1 MKSTISYIAFMVVV
15 VFGVVIVGPE
25 GLKSIG
31 MIGRNILFLI
41 SVVSMMFLGLQINW
55 ALSIESKEQ
64 AKNTLLNSVE
74 AISLAVIII
83 FSFSFYKDGGL
94 ILWSQIII
102 LFTTTIVLDIVL
114 GTLVGNKIMELKDQN
129 YGPGG
134 S

>member
-1 MKSTISYIAFMVVV
+1 MVIM
-15 VFGVVIVGPE
+15 VFGIVIVGPE

-41 SVVSMMFLGLQINW
+41 SIVSMIFVAFQVNW

-74 AISLAVIII
+74 AIALVIVII
-83 FSFSFYKDGGL
+83 FSFSFYTEGGL
-94 ILWSQIII
+94 VLWFEMII
-102 LFTTTIVLDIVL
+102 LFTITITLDIVL
-114 GTLVGNKIMELKDQN
+114 GTLVGNKVMELKDQN

>member
-55 ALSIESKEQ
+55 APSIESKEQ
-64 AKNTLLNSVE
+64 AKNTLLNSGE
-74 AISLAVIII
+74 AMSLAVIII
-83 FSFSFYKDGGL
+83 FS
-94 ILWSQIII
+94 
-102 LFTTTIVLDIVL
+102 TTIVLDIVL

>member
-1 MKSTISYIAFMVVV
+1 MKSTISYITFMVIM
-15 VFGVVIVGPE
+15 VFGIVIVGPE

-41 SVVSMMFLGLQINW
+41 SIVSMIFVAFQVNW

-74 AISLAVIII
+74 AIALVIVII
-83 FSFSFYKDGGL
+83 FSFSFYTEGGL
-94 ILWSQIII
+94 VLWFEMII
-102 LFTTTIVLDIVL
+102 LFTITITLDIVL
-114 GTLVGNKIMELKDQN
+114 GTLVGNKVMELKDQN